1 MDAAI
6 PCRLAGRVSRMAML
20 IFRRPLGCF
29 VGEVGFSRSL
39 AHPFGQPVPARAVS
53 PAPIVIIEILR
64 GTPRLP
70 GLFPQRVHVSGG
82 ERYLLAHFTNPHFG
96 QRPSAILRPQC
107 GQCPLDLVIA
117 FFYRTV
123 ATESREALPTM
134 GRGRRDSSMIV
145 PPHGFAEIC
154 EYYSLPSRDE
164 AGHVTVAWQAAN
176 LVLIPS
182 PFPLTLAWAPHQ
194 VVSHIRCH
202 KKIVEPLT
210 AALRAVKDAGL
221 AEYLGKD

>member
-1 MDAAI
+1 
-6 PCRLAGRVSRMAML
+6 
-20 IFRRPLGCF
+20 
-29 VGEVGFSRSL
+29 
-39 AHPFGQPVPARAVS
+39 
-53 PAPIVIIEILR
+53 
-64 GTPRLP
+64 
-70 GLFPQRVHVSGG
+70 
-82 ERYLLAHFTNPHFG
+82 
-96 QRPSAILRPQC
+96 
-107 GQCPLDLVIA
+107 
-117 FFYRTV
+117 
-123 ATESREALPTM
+123 
-134 GRGRRDSSMIV
+134 MIV

-221 AEYLGKD
+221 AEYLGKDYGGCFVDRAIRGHPERMSTHSFGIALDFAVLKNPMGEPADPIMAHQVAPIFKALNWTWGGDFRDRLDSEHFQLASGY